1 VKASSSARNLKVH
14 IGHPLMNE
22 NDDRANIHAVLKH
35 LGCGLDLRDF
45 PGTTSHKLALIRTAD
60 RRRLITWQKAR
71 GRYELTPVGW
81 SELAPRRRFGLASLM
96 VGTAM
101 GATFGAAALG
111 VFWLSADASHRFVA
125 AQSTAPVSRLEKENA
140 APASRRTD
148 ADGGLRNP
156 VPPPQT
162 ASAAQVAPADVPHDP
177 VSSVEPGNRADP
189 PKVADRAAPEGPN
202 AVDPSSNVKQ
212 VAIKKARRKT
222 VSSRKK
228 DDGAPAW
235 AYADSWQARPPAYS
249 NSGGQGSWYAF
260 R

>member
-1 VKASSSARNLKVH
+1 VKASTTARNLKVH

-35 LGCGLDLRDF
+35 LGCGLDFRNF
-45 PGTTSHKLALIRTAD
+45 PGTTSEKLALIRTAD

-71 GRYELTPVGW
+71 GRYELTPAGW

-96 VGTAM
+96 VSTAM

-125 AQSTAPVSRLEKENA
+125 GQSTAPVSR
-140 APASRRTD
+140 RVD

-156 VPPPQT
+156 VPPRQA
-162 ASAAQVAPADVPHDP
+162 ASAAAAQVALADVPHDP
-177 VSSVEPGNRADP
+177 ASSVEPGNPADP

-202 AVDPSSNVKQ
+202 AADPSSKVKQ
-212 VAIKKARRKT
+212 AAIKKARRNT
-222 VSSRKK
+222 VSRRKK

-235 AYADSWQARPPAYS
+235 AYADSWQARPPTS
-249 NSGGQGSWYAF
+249 NSGSPGSWYAF